1 MSSSAGRAKV
11 LSGFRRLNRARMQLF
26 QGDQHAMAV
35 SRMQMRAAFEEN
47 RHLKPSGPEYE
58 AFVAGI
64 DEAADMLQHEIVRGK
79 LNDDTGRYGKKRKK
93 KKMKLYNR
101 RRPERKATHHDEF
114 VYRSHHCSSCF
125 LASFS
130 LSRTIAAK
138 LNTNGNISRF

>member
-11 LSGFRRLNRARMQLF
+11 LSGFRRLNRARMRLF

-58 AFVAGI
+58 ALVAGI

-79 LNDDTGRYGKKRKK
+79 LNDDTGRYGKKRKEK
-93 KKMKLYNR
+93 KKKSKLYKR
-101 RRPERKATHHDEF
+101 RR
-114 VYRSHHCSSCF
+114 
-125 LASFS
+125 
-130 LSRTIAAK
+130 
-138 LNTNGNISRF
+138 